1 MISKG
6 FYLYKLVMIDLSKQ
20 DRKYV
25 WVGYLI
31 LFKNQLTDKPKD
43 SNDWVLKVSLKD

>member
-1 MISKG
+1 MYHRVCSIILSNVSLNMSYFLYIFMISKG

-25 WVGYLI
+25 
-31 LFKNQLTDKPKD
+31 
-43 SNDWVLKVSLKD
+43 